1 MKITASGC
9 VHDGR
14 AGPPHRRS
22 CAFTTA
28 YLARDGTLYVTG
40 RWGSQ
45 RESLDGHPCIFASP
59 DLGETWEM
67 RHDGHGRWDWDGGP
81 GENKCLALTELAPGE
96 FISTSLL
103 VDRSR
108 PERPFV
114 NPRTQGLLP
123 MRVVHATSTD
133 GARTW
138 SPPRAMESSPHP
150 GASTCT
156 HAVMPLP
163 GGVLA
168 QPYEHWKEY
177 DDPTPGKPG
186 ALLRFSFD
194 GGATW
199 PEYATVGRHP
209 EHRMAYWDQR
219 LETHPESGRLVA
231 MFWTHDFD
239 AGQDVDSHIAWGS
252 ADGRQWSE
260 PRSTGL
266 PGQHSQPLSLGG
278 DRLLVAYPRRRT
290 RPASSSPSARTSAGA
305 GTAPA
310 TWWSTTAARA
320 PRRGWGSGGPM
331 PICGATWRAGVSA
344 IPARRCCP
352 TGRSSSSGTR
362 AITRS
367 RAPAGPG
374 FRWSK
379 R

>member
-28 YLARDGTLYVTG
+28 YLAGDGTLYVTG
-40 RWGSQ
+40 RWGSR
-45 RESLDGHPCIFASP
+45 RESLDGHPCIFASR
-59 DLGETWEM
+59 DLGESWEM

-81 GENKCLALTELAPGE
+81 GENKCLALTELTPGE
-96 FISTSLL
+96 LVSTSLL

-108 PERPFV
+108 PDRPFI

-133 GARTW
+133 GGRTW
-138 SPPRAMESSPHP
+138 SPPRVMETSPHP
-150 GASTCT
+150 AASTCT

-163 GGVLA
+163 DGVLA

-199 PEYATVGRHP
+199 PEFATVARHP
-209 EHRMAYWDQR
+209 GHRMAYWDQR
-219 LETHPESGRLVA
+219 LETHPETGRLVA

-239 AGQDVDSHIAWGS
+239 AGRDVDSHIAWGS

-260 PRSTGL
+260 PESTGL
-266 PGQHSQPLSLGG
+266 PGQHSQPLSIGG
-278 DRLLVAYPRRRT
+278 DRLLVAYPRRQDPPGIVLSISEDFGRT
-290 RPASSSPSARTSAGA
+290 WDRSRDLVVYDSSEGTEAGVGLRRSDADLWSDMERWRFGHPRAARLPNGEVFVVWYAGDHEVASAR
-305 GTAPA
+305 
-310 TWWSTTAARA
+310 WAR
-320 PRRGWGSGGPM
+320 
-331 PICGATWRAGVSA
+331 VSVE
-344 IPARRCCP
+344 
-352 TGRSSSSGTR
+352 
-362 AITRS
+362 
-367 RAPAGPG
+367 
-374 FRWSK
+374 
-379 R
+379 